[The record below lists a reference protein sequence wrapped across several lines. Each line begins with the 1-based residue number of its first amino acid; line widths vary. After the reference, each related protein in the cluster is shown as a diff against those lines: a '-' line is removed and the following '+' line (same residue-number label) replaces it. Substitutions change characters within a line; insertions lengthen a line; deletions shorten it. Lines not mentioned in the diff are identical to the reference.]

1 MSTPLLSLESV
12 SVSYGRISAVRE
24 VSLEVAAG
32 EIVTLIGANGAGK
45 SSILRAISGVVPCEG
60 RVRFDGR
67 DLGAV
72 PAHRRVG
79 LGLAQ
84 VPEGRGIFSNLTVE
98 ENLIL
103 ATWSL
108 RPRRRAFTAATRGGL
123 GGGPGN
129 GLGSGPGRDPGTDP
143 DSGLGSGLGRVYTL
157 FPRLR
162 ERARQP
168 AGTLSGGEQQMLAVG
183 RTLMTGARCLLLDE
197 PSMGLSPILTQE
209 IFRVL
214 REINQTGATLLLVE
228 QNAHLALRLAS
239 RAYVLQNGRVE
250 LHGPCATLASD
261 PRIREAYLGG

>member
-24 VSLEVAAG
+24 VSLEVADG

-45 SSILRAISGVVPCEG
+45 SSILRAISGVVPCAG
-60 RVRFDGR
+60 KIRFDGR
-67 DLGAV
+67 DLGPV

-98 ENLIL
+98 ENLAL
-103 ATWSL
+103 ATWSH
-108 RPRRRAFTAATRGGL
+108 RRRRRASAAAAGEDL
-123 GGGPGN
+123 GNGPG
-129 GLGSGPGRDPGTDP
+129 G
-143 DSGLGSGLGRVYTL
+143 GLGRVYTL

-183 RTLMTGARCLLLDE
+183 RALMTGARCLLLDE

-214 REINQTGATLLLVE
+214 REINQAGATLLLVE

-261 PRIREAYLGG
+261 PRIRDAYLGG